1 MKKALLL
8 LVTFLSFSAYAQE
21 DAWVYFSE
29 KPNAQTFLSNPLSM
43 LSQRALDRRAAQ
55 NIPLDIQDVPIHQ
68 AYIDQVTAAA
78 GITVLAKSRW
88 LNCLHV
94 RGTAASIYALAN
106 LPGVDHLEFA
116 DASLNL
122 RMPHAP
128 AQIQPVNKTMET
140 LVTFNYGNSFNQIH
154 MMNGDLLHVQNFTG
168 AGKVIAVLDSGFPG
182 VNTLNPFA
190 RLRNNNLILGG
201 YDFVNKN
208 TNFYSADSHG
218 TLVLSTMG
226 GFVDNQLVGTA
237 PDASYYLYITED
249 VNTEN
254 PVEESNWVEAAEMA
268 DYVGADII
276 TSSLGY
282 FGFDNTNY
290 GHTYEDMTGNKAF
303 ASRGANI
310 AFEKGIVVVAS
321 AGNSGASTTEPHV
334 GVPAEANNVL
344 AIGAVRSNRNI
355 ASFSSIGPSF
365 DGRIKPDL
373 MAQGQASVLS
383 TSSGNIGTA
392 NGTSFSGPILA
403 GMIATFW
410 SAVPT
415 LTNQEVVNYV
425 KQSADRYANPDT
437 LDWKYGYG
445 IPDFSAA
452 LNTALAVSSVS
463 KDVFTVY
470 PNPAS
475 AQFSIQLP
483 STAQEA
489 SISIYTSVG
498 QLVQKS
504 TVNATDTSISIEQL
518 PVGIYMY
525 QIRSG
530 ANLQSGKL
538 IKN

>member
-8 LVTFLSFSAYAQE
+8 LVSVLSISAYAQE
-21 DAWVYFSE
+21 DAWVYFTG
-29 KPNAQTFLSNPLSM
+29 KPSAQTYLSNPLSM
-43 LSQRALDRRAAQ
+43 LTQRALDRRAAQ
-55 NIPLDIQDVPIHQ
+55 NIPLNLQDVPVHQ
-68 AYIDQVTAAA
+68 PYIDQVTAAA

-94 RGTAASIYALAN
+94 RGNADDIYALLN
-106 LPGVDHLEFA
+106 LPGVDRLEFA

-122 RMPHAP
+122 RMAP
-128 AQIQPVNKTMET
+128 SQAQVRPVNKTMES
-140 LVTFNYGNSFNQIH
+140 LVTFNYGNSLNQIR
-154 MMNGDLLHVQNFTG
+154 MLNGDLLHQQNFTG
-168 AGKVIAVLDSGFPG
+168 SGKVVAIFDAGFPG

-201 YDFVNKN
+201 YNFVNKN
-208 TNFYSADSHG
+208 TNIYTADSHG

-249 VNTEN
+249 VNSEN

-268 DYVGADII
+268 DYVGVDVIN
-276 TSSLGY
+276 SSLGY
-282 FGFDNTNY
+282 FGFDNPNY

-321 AGNSGASTTEPHV
+321 AGNSGTSSEPHV

-415 LTNQEVVNYV
+415 LTCQEVVNYV
-425 KQSADRYANPDT
+425 KQSADRFTNPNNQ
-437 LDWKYGYG
+437 YGYG

-463 KDVFTVY
+463 KAVFTVY

-475 AQFSIQLP
+475 TQISVQLP
-483 STAQEA
+483 TTAQDA
-489 SISIYTSVG
+489 SISIYTSLG
-498 QLVQKS
+498 QLVQNNVINTS
-504 TVNATDTSISIEQL
+504 NYSISIDQL
-518 PVGIYMY
+518 PTGIYMY

-530 ANLQSGKL
+530 ANMQSGKL

>member
-8 LVTFLSFSAYAQE
+8 LVTFLSISAYAQE
-21 DAWVYFSE
+21 DAWVYFTG
-29 KPNAQTFLSNPLSM
+29 KPNAQTFLSNPLTM

-68 AYIDQVTAAA
+68 PYIDQVTAAA
-78 GITVLAKSRW
+78 GITVKAKSRW

-128 AQIQPVNKTMET
+128 AQIQPVNKTMEA

-154 MMNGDLLHVQNFTG
+154 MMNGELLHQQNFTG
-168 AGKVIAVLDSGFPG
+168 TGKVVAVLDAGYPG

-190 RLRNNNLILGG
+190 RLRNNGGILGG

-208 TNFYSADSHG
+208 ANFYTGDSHG
-218 TLVLSTMG
+218 MMVLSTMG
-226 GFVDNQLVGTA
+226 GYVDTQLVGTA
-237 PDASYYLYITED
+237 PDAKYYLYITED
-249 VNTEN
+249 VNSEN

-290 GHTYEDMTGNKAF
+290 GHTYSDMTGNKAF

-310 AFEKGIVVVAS
+310 AFTRGIIVVAS
-321 AGNSGASTTEPHV
+321 AGNEGATTEPHV

-355 ASFSSIGPSF
+355 ASFSSVGPSF

-383 TSSGNIGTA
+383 TTSGNIGTA

-415 LTNQEVVNYV
+415 LTNQEVINYV
-425 KQSADRYANPDT
+425 KQSADRFANPNNQ
-437 LDWKYGYG
+437 YGYG

-452 LNTALAVSSVS
+452 LNSALAVSEVT
-463 KDVFTVY
+463 KDLFTVY

-475 AQFSIQLP
+475 TQISVQLP
-483 STAQEA
+483 NSVQEA

-498 QLVQKS
+498 QLLQQA
-504 TVNATDTSISIEQL
+504 TVNAASSSVSIAQL
-518 PVGIYMY
+518 PAGIYFY

-530 ANLQSGKL
+530 AQLQAGKL

>member
-373 MAQGQASVLS
+373 MAQGQAAVLS
-383 TSSGNIGTA
+383 TSSGNVGTA